1 MIEVIKQNFPVL
13 KGLKVAF
20 QANKLTRLTF
30 PQSMIAYYSQR
41 SQNSLLSQSSRV
53 RAMNSNDLCHKIH
66 FNHIF
71 PIHYHSILYLKGIRL
86 C

>member
-1 MIEVIKQNFPVL
+1 MIEVIKQNFSVL

-53 RAMNSNDLCHKIH
+53 
-66 FNHIF
+66 
-71 PIHYHSILYLKGIRL
+71 P
-86 C
+86 